1 MARGNTEKYIG
12 VLLNGGMLD
21 KQTRDFM
28 KKLIYKTA
36 GKVRD
41 KKGPRY
47 TKLDLSKALGIDRNR
62 LNRLMVALEIVE
74 LF

>member
-21 KQTRDFM
+21 QKTRGFIKD
-28 KKLIYKTA
+28 LIYKTA
-36 GKVRD
+36 QKVER

-47 TKLDLSKALGIDRNR
+47 TKLDLSAALGIDRNR
-62 LNRLMVALEIVE
+62 LNRLMVALEIID